1 MQKIALKSLE
11 IQIKMIKIYI
21 KPLKI
26 QQNSHK
32 KLNFSLNSALAVDIL
47 LKMPILP

>member
-1 MQKIALKSLE
+1 
-11 IQIKMIKIYI
+11 MIKIHI
-21 KPLKI
+21 KTLEI
-26 QQNSHK
+26 EQNSHK